1 MDAKSS
7 YVGNI
12 IYTIL
17 TSFIILLGKLR
28 DLTCV
33 TAKTSALRFD
43 RTIPWCHDYGEGLYF
58 LGCCD
63 CGLGHFIISGHSFTP
78 VRTRD
83 YAYKLRF
90 GAKAWTKPDPSE
102 SEFVFKKAEEAKVI

>member
-7 YVGNI
+7 SLGNI
-12 IYTIL
+12 IYTVL
-17 TSFIILLGKLR
+17 TSLIILLGKVR

-33 TAKTSALRFD
+33 TAKTSALRLD

-58 LGCCD
+58 MGCCD
-63 CGLGHFIISGHSFTP
+63 CGLSHFIISGHSFTP
-78 VRTRD
+78 VRTQN

-90 GAKAWTKPDPSE
+90 GAMAWTKPDGGDP
-102 SEFVFKKAEEAKVI
+102 EFVLKMAERAKVI